1 MAESKKKFLDFSKE
15 AVPYFEALKEAL
27 HGSEKTSPTNGEIF
41 ILCMAYGFSNGNR
54 VELKSKSGTGPRVE
68 YFSREQDLL
77 MASVQLATTGN
88 AANLGDTVERYLIAE
103 EFAEGGAI
111 LLAQELRSQGDFQL
125 DFASRIYVKAL
136 DKAAPE
142 IEEED

>member
-1 MAESKKKFLDFSKE
+1 MAESKKKYLDFSKE
-15 AVPYFEALKEAL
+15 AQPYFDSLKEAL
-27 HGSEKTSPTNGEIF
+27 RGSEKPNATNAEIF
-41 ILCMAYGFSNGNR
+41 ILCMAYGFANGNR
-54 VELKSKSGTGPRVE
+54 VELKSKSGTGPRIE
-68 YFSREQDLL
+68 FFSREQDLL

-88 AANLGDTVERYLIAE
+88 AANLGDTEERYLIAE